1 MFAVFRS
8 LHMKLMLI
16 LLLLITSLMAVVGA
30 FLTTSVSSFYIDTF
44 YEQISAVFS
53 DDSDGYVSTLRARA
67 AEPDGAA
74 GIKEMLEGRAGS
86 LGIDYRTRNYF
97 ILDGQSG
104 TYLDGS
110 AEASELPREQTAN
123 LLTARNAVAQGDSTL
138 VGDRSDITADYMDA
152 AIPIMGGGNAYI
164 IYILDNKDTVT
175 DLNSQL
181 FLIIMQAL
189 VIGLLISVLLSF
201 LLSKTMVGPIEKL
214 TAGAERVAAG
224 DFDSQLPVESTD
236 EIGIL
241 TGTFNEMADVLQA
254 TLAAVENERNKLDTL
269 FLHMT
274 DGVVAFDHDSLL
286 IHCNPAATNMLHRS
300 VPEGTTYDTLF
311 GQVYPFQETL
321 ALQRPNY
328 AEAEMEVGDRT
339 LELFLA
345 PFSDQ
350 ASGGVLVVLHDVTEQ
365 HRNEERR
372 KEFVANVSHELRT
385 PLTNVRSYAETLRD
399 AEGDIPVETSNS
411 FLDIIITETDR
422 MTHIVQDL
430 LTLSRLDAGNAE
442 LVLSR
447 FPFGDAIESVTRAN
461 ALAAKQH
468 GHTLT
473 YTPPESLP
481 LIVGDRSRLEQV
493 MMNVI
498 GNAVKYTPD
507 GGHIAITAGST
518 EAEVW
523 MEVCDDGIGIPEK
536 DRDRIFDRFYRVDK
550 ARSRESGGT
559 GLGLSIAR
567 EIVQRHHGTIAL
579 APHEGPGTTIRLTLP
594 IGGPSNP
601 IGESHIRKTAER
613 RPPMDQTARRRRRN
627 LIQNI
632 AIALL
637 SVSAVLLFAQ
647 LQLYNLG
654 TSEDPLYL
662 ERLTG
667 EGSPS
672 RLREFPAPVRVVLTD
687 SYGRYGSLGFTTNSD
702 GFSAL
707 GLREA
712 LGSVQHLAPS
722 TTDAFRGALSGPSI
736 YFDFLNPLP
745 LQVLAELTGA
755 EGTALEGNA
764 RCLLLAA
771 GADGSV
777 HLYVWDGADTVL
789 TGTVASTAL
798 SIDSLTEAVSQSG
811 MGSVSFA
818 FEVVEME
825 PLYGKL
831 FPLSILPTELP
842 QLPVLSAASSI
853 SGTDWL
859 LAAFGF
865 NINTRE
871 RYAEADG
878 TEVITEVEADRSL
891 HIRPSGEITYRSGTD
906 ATLEISAQEEVPTA
920 AEAVLGASILL
931 EQLTEDRSGEARLYL
946 ESVSQGGDTTQL
958 LFGYQIDGVPIR
970 FSDGG
975 HAAEITLSGTSVTRL
990 TLRFRQ
996 YSTAGET
1003 SLLLPLRQTLAI
1015 AAEHPGTELS
1025 VGYADGGGDS
1035 VSASWLAD

>member
-385 PLTNVRSYAETLRD
+385 PLTSIRGWVETLRTLD
-399 AEGDIPVETSNS
+399 DPSDENYRKGLEIINNETARLYNMVEEL
-411 FLDIIITETDR
+411 LDF
-422 MTHIVQDL
+422 
-430 LTLSRLDAGNAE
+430 SRLQNGRLKMTCRPLD
-442 LVLSR
+442 LV
-447 FPFGDAIESVTRAN
+447 
-461 ALAAKQH
+461 
-468 GHTLT
+468 
-473 YTPPESLP
+473 
-481 LIVGDRSRLEQV
+481 
-493 MMNVI
+493 
-498 GNAVKYTPD
+498 
-507 GGHIAITAGST
+507 
-518 EAEVW
+518 
-523 MEVCDDGIGIPEK
+523 
-536 DRDRIFDRFYRVDK
+536 
-550 ARSRESGGT
+550 
-559 GLGLSIAR
+559 
-567 EIVQRHHGTIAL
+567 
-579 APHEGPGTTIRLTLP
+579 
-594 IGGPSNP
+594 
-601 IGESHIRKTAER
+601 
-613 RPPMDQTARRRRRN
+613 
-627 LIQNI
+627 
-632 AIALL
+632 
-637 SVSAVLLFAQ
+637 
-647 LQLYNLG
+647 
-654 TSEDPLYL
+654 
-662 ERLTG
+662 
-667 EGSPS
+667 
-672 RLREFPAPVRVVLTD
+672 
-687 SYGRYGSLGFTTNSD
+687 
-702 GFSAL
+702 
-707 GLREA
+707 
-712 LGSVQHLAPS
+712 
-722 TTDAFRGALSGPSI
+722 
-736 YFDFLNPLP
+736 
-745 LQVLAELTGA
+745 AELTDA
-755 EGTALEGNA
+755 VLFCEARIQREGLVLVYNEPEEMIPVYADPDRLRQVFINILDNAIKYSAPGGRITVKLWAGEYKAFIELIDQGRGIPPEDLENVKTKFYKGSNSVRGSGIGLALVDSIMTAL
-764 RCLLLAA
+764 
-771 GADGSV
+771 DGTMDIKST
-777 HLYVWDGADTVL
+777 LGR
-789 TGTVASTAL
+789 GTVVTL
-798 SIDSLTEAVSQSG
+798 GL
-811 MGSVSFA
+811 
-818 FEVVEME
+818 
-825 PLYGKL
+825 PLYKNKK
-831 FPLSILPTELP
+831 P
-842 QLPVLSAASSI
+842 
-853 SGTDWL
+853 
-859 LAAFGF
+859 
-865 NINTRE
+865 
-871 RYAEADG
+871 
-878 TEVITEVEADRSL
+878 
-891 HIRPSGEITYRSGTD
+891 
-906 ATLEISAQEEVPTA
+906 
-920 AEAVLGASILL
+920 
-931 EQLTEDRSGEARLYL
+931 
-946 ESVSQGGDTTQL
+946 
-958 LFGYQIDGVPIR
+958 
-970 FSDGG
+970 FS
-975 HAAEITLSGTSVTRL
+975 
-990 TLRFRQ
+990 
-996 YSTAGET
+996 
-1003 SLLLPLRQTLAI
+1003 
-1015 AAEHPGTELS
+1015 
-1025 VGYADGGGDS
+1025 
-1035 VSASWLAD
+1035 